1 MSKKYIEFES
11 KGTLPSNAYANIY
24 VIGKYEYEE
33 NEDLIIHQKH
43 CSIVEAIPIE
53 WLKSLQVK
61 YLEVGC
67 NMSVCVVNEII
78 NLWEKENESN

>member
-1 MSKKYIEFES
+1 MSKKYVEFES

-53 WLKSLQVK
+53 WIYENAGEYFSG
-61 YLEVGC
+61 LEVLHLYK
-67 NMSVCVVNEII
+67 MIED
-78 NLWEKENESN
+78 WEKENETN